1 MTDHAMIEIR
11 RNTRLATV
19 IATGAGAVALAF
31 LIRGGAVSAAVGAAF
46 LALALAA
53 GWTLIDGRTPL
64 MVVDEQG
71 VRMRL
76 GRDWRGMP
84 WARID
89 EIEHMPRPAGA
100 AGMWRD
106 GRLAILPTDESSEV
120 MALSDSGARQAAWT
134 QRLFG
139 VPFAVPL
146 GMTTTVVG
154 NGKPLTI
161 ALAELAGTTTRVV
174 EIDPSAEDVEDHHVP
189 MVEDTGAFTAVGPSW
204 SVEPTTDRVGPI
216 SFESPLVAA
225 RSHEAGSPSPEPPV
239 ALTAV
244 PAMRDTARP
253 MRVEATF
260 EPIVSGANALA
271 VDFEPHTVIEIV
283 ELDVEPEPAI
293 VPVIGPRIAAARS
306 HVGLSVE
313 DLAERTRIRAHVI
326 EAIEVDD
333 FAACGG
339 DFYARGHLR
348 TLARTLGLDADALL
362 ETYGELYGSAPIDPR
377 EVFAAE
383 FGHDTPTKPLAG
395 GPQWSVLIAS
405 AMGVVLLWSVVRLF
419 TAGAAPE
426 AVPGISLEGNVTSP
440 YAKIAP
446 PVPVVI
452 NAVGSGAHVVITD
465 ASGNIVF
472 SGDLAFGGTKTIQ
485 AVPPLK
491 VQSSDGSVTVGL
503 SGGQPTPVGTS
514 GAPALRTYSGN

>member
-1 MTDHAMIEIR
+1 MSDNAMIEIR

-19 IATGAGAVALAF
+19 IAAGAGVVAVCF
-31 LIRGGAVSAAVGAAF
+31 LVRGGALSAVVGTAFLLLAAV
-46 LALALAA
+46 A
-53 GWTLIDGRTPL
+53 GWARFDGRTPL
-64 MVVDEQG
+64 MVVDAQG

-84 WARID
+84 WTHID

-106 GRLAILPTDESSEV
+106 GRLAILPVDETAEV
-120 MALSDSGARQAAWT
+120 MSLSDSGARQAAWT
-134 QRLFG
+134 QRMFG

-146 GMTTTVVG
+146 GMTTVVVG
-154 NGKPLTI
+154 NDKPLTL

-174 EIDPSAEDVEDHHVP
+174 EIDPGAGDLEVP
-189 MVEDTGAFTAVGPSW
+189 VVEDTGAFTAVGPAW
-204 SVEPTTDRVGPI
+204 HVDLNTTDHVGPLK
-216 SFESPLVAA
+216 FESPLVA
-225 RSHEAGSPSPEPPV
+225 RTPEVSDEAATAPI
-239 ALTAV
+239 ALTSV
-244 PAMRDTARP
+244 PAMRETARP
-253 MRVEATF
+253 TRVEASF

-271 VDFEPHTVIEIV
+271 ADYEPHAQIEIV
-283 ELDVEPEPAI
+283 EPELEPVPVI
-293 VPVIGPRIAAARS
+293 VPVIGPQIAVARGR
-306 HVGLSVE
+306 VGLSVE
-313 DLAERTRIRAHVI
+313 DLAERTRIRPHVI

-348 TLARTLGLDADALL
+348 TLSRVLGLDADALL

-383 FGHDTPTKPLAG
+383 FSSDTPMRPLAG

-405 AMGVVLLWSVVRLF
+405 AMGVVLLWSLVRLF

-426 AVPGISLEGNVTSP
+426 AVPGISLEGNVSSP

-446 PVPVVI
+446 PVPVVL
-452 NAVGSGAHVVITD
+452 NAAGSGAHVVVTD
-465 ASGNIVF
+465 ASGNVVF
-472 SGDLAFGGTKTIQ
+472 NGDLAFGASKTIQ
-485 AVPPLK
+485 AAPPVK
-491 VQSSDGSVTVGL
+491 VQSSDGSLTVAV
-503 SGGQPTPVGTS
+503 SGGQASAIGTT
-514 GAPALRTYSGN
+514 GTPALRTYSGK

>member
-1 MTDHAMIEIR
+1 MTDSAMIEIR

-19 IATGAGAVALAF
+19 IAVGAAVVALCF
-31 LIRGGAVSAAVGAAF
+31 LVRGGALSAVIGTVF
-46 LALALAA
+46 LLLAA
-53 GWTLIDGRTPL
+53 AAAWARFDGRTPL
-64 MVVDEQG
+64 MVVDAQG

-84 WARID
+84 WTHID

-106 GRLAILPTDESSEV
+106 GRLAILPVDETAEV
-120 MALSDSGARQAAWT
+120 MSLSDSGARQAAWT
-134 QRLFG
+134 QRIFG

-154 NGKPLTI
+154 NDKPLTL

-174 EIDPSAEDVEDHHVP
+174 EIDPGAGDLEVP
-189 MVEDTGAFTAVGPSW
+189 VVEDTGAFTAVGPAW
-204 SVEPTTDRVGPI
+204 HVEMNTTDHVGPLK
-216 SFESPLVAA
+216 FESPLVAGRA
-225 RSHEAGSPSPEPPV
+225 PEVSNEASASPV
-239 ALTAV
+239 ALTSV
-244 PAMRDTARP
+244 PAMRETARP
-253 MRVEATF
+253 TRVEATF

-271 VDFEPHTVIEIV
+271 TEYEPHAQIEIV
-283 ELDVEPEPAI
+283 EPELEPAPVI
-293 VPVIGPRIAAARS
+293 VPVIGPQIAAARGR
-306 HVGLSVE
+306 VALSVE

-348 TLARTLGLDADALL
+348 TLSRVLGLDADALL

-383 FGHDTPTKPLAG
+383 FSSDAPMRPLAG

-405 AMGVVLLWSVVRLF
+405 GMGVVLLWSLVRLF

-426 AVPGISLEGNVTSP
+426 AVPGISLEGNVSSP

-446 PVPVVI
+446 PVPVVL
-452 NAVGSGAHVVITD
+452 NAAGSGAHVVVTD
-465 ASGNIVF
+465 ASGNVVF
-472 SGDLAFGGTKTIQ
+472 NGDLAFGATKTIQ
-485 AVPPLK
+485 AAPPVK
-491 VQSSDGSVTVGL
+491 VQSSDGSVTVAV
-503 SGGQPTPVGTS
+503 SGGQAS
-514 GAPALRTYSGN
+514 AIGATGSPALRTYSGN

>member
-1 MTDHAMIEIR
+1 MTNSAMIEIR
-11 RNTRLATV
+11 RNIRLATV
-19 IATGAGAVALAF
+19 IAAGAGAVALAF
-31 LIRGGAVSAAVGAAF
+31 LIRGGALNAVVGAAF
-46 LALALAA
+46 LVLAGAA
-53 GWTLIDGRTPL
+53 AWARFDGRTPL
-64 MVVDEQG
+64 MVLDEQG

-84 WARID
+84 WDHID
-89 EIEHMPRPAGA
+89 EIEHLPRPAGV

-106 GRLAILPTDESSEV
+106 GRLAILPVDESSEV
-120 MALSDSGARQAAWT
+120 MALSDAGARHAAWT

-146 GMTTTVVG
+146 GMTTTVLS
-154 NGKPLTI
+154 NGKPLTR
-161 ALAELAGTTTRVV
+161 ALADIAGTTTRVV
-174 EIDPSAEDVEDHHVP
+174 EIDPDADDMHVP
-189 MVEDTGAFTAVGPSW
+189 MVEDTGAFTAVGPTW
-204 SVEPTTDRVGPI
+204 SLNPASDRVGPI
-216 SFESPLVAA
+216 TFESPIAPPRVP
-225 RSHEAGSPSPEPPV
+225 ETTNQTPEPPV
-239 ALTAV
+239 ALTSV
-244 PAMRDTARP
+244 PAMRETVRP
-253 MRVEATF
+253 TRVEASY
-260 EPIVSGANALA
+260 EPVVSGANALA
-271 VDFEPHTVIEIV
+271 MDFEPVVALEIV
-283 ELDVEPEPAI
+283 EPEVEPVPEV
-293 VPVIGPRIAAARS
+293 VPVIGPQITAARGR
-306 HVGLSVE
+306 VGLSVE

-348 TLARTLGLDADALL
+348 TLARVLGLDASALL

-383 FGHDTPTKPLAG
+383 FGHDTPTRPLAG

-405 AMGVVLLWSVVRLF
+405 AMGVVLLWSLVRLF

-440 YAKIAP
+440 YAKVAP

-452 NAVGSGAHVVITD
+452 NAVGSGAHVVVTD

-472 SGDLAFGGTKTIQ
+472 NGDLAYGATKTLQ
-485 AVPPLK
+485 AAVPVK
-491 VQSSDGSVTVGL
+491 VTSSDGSVTVAVNGA
-503 SGGQPTPVGTS
+503 QAAPVGAS
-514 GAPALRTYSGN
+514 GAPALRSYSGN

>member
-1 MTDHAMIEIR
+1 MIEIR

-19 IATGAGAVALAF
+19 IAVGAGAVALAF
-31 LIRGGAVSAAVGAAF
+31 LIRGGAVSAVIGATF
-46 LALALAA
+46 LILAA
-53 GWTLIDGRTPL
+53 SAAWACFDGRLPL
-64 MVVDEQG
+64 MVLDEQG

-84 WARID
+84 WAHID

-100 AGMWRD
+100 AGLWRD
-106 GRLAILPTDESSEV
+106 GRLAILPADESSEV

-154 NGKPLTI
+154 NGKPLTL

-174 EIDPSAEDVEDHHVP
+174 EIDPGADEVDVPV
-189 MVEDTGAFTAVGPSW
+189 VEDTGAFTAVGPAW
-204 SVEPTTDRVGPI
+204 RVDLTTDRVGPI
-216 SFESPLVAA
+216 TFASPLATPRAPEAA
-225 RSHEAGSPSPEPPV
+225 IETPAPPV
-239 ALTAV
+239 ALTSV
-244 PAMRDTARP
+244 PAMRETAHP
-253 MRVEATF
+253 TRVEASF
-260 EPIVSGANALA
+260 EPVVSGANALA
-271 VDFEPHTVIEIV
+271 FEYEPHALIEIV
-283 ELDVEPEPAI
+283 EPDLEPAPVI
-293 VPVIGPRIAAARS
+293 VPVIGPQLAAARG
-306 HVGLSVE
+306 HVGMSIE
-313 DLAERTRIRAHVI
+313 DLAARTRIRAHVI

-348 TLARTLGLDADALL
+348 TLARVLGLDADALL

-383 FGHDTPTKPLAG
+383 FGNDTPMRPLAG

-405 AMGVVLLWSVVRLF
+405 VMAVVLLWSLVRLF

-446 PVPVVI
+446 PVPVLI
-452 NAVGSGAHVVITD
+452 SAGGSGAHVVITD
-465 ASGNIVF
+465 ASGRVVF
-472 SGDLAFGGTKTIQ
+472 SGDLAFGDAKTVQ
-485 AVPPLK
+485 ATPPVK
-491 VQSSDGSVTVGL
+491 VQASDGSVTVAV
-503 SGGQPTPVGTS
+503 SGGPASAIGS
-514 GAPALRTYSGN
+514 AGSPALRTYNGN